1 MKIIIE
7 DADDWLLQVRA
18 ARSAISD
25 GIREGGLYGIAYADG
40 SSYGVKRN
48 KNSVR
53 VYRQE
58 VRQPKSEQVAT
69 SE

>member
-7 DADDWLLQVRA
+7 DSEDWVLQVRA

-25 GIREGGLYGIAYADG
+25 GLKEGGLYGIAYADG

-53 VYRQE
+53 VYPQKTPE
-58 VRQPKSEQVAT
+58 
-69 SE
+69 